1 MCRLGLLSQRRLMQ
15 VWGMLDQTL
24 ISMFRRRLQEMK
36 QDLEALSQA
45 TEDERKPVALDQ
57 QSVGRLSRM
66 DAMQQRAMQI
76 ATERRRRLSLV
87 RIDAALLRVDED
99 EFGYCVGCGEEIAV
113 RRLEHDPSIT
123 TCVTCAQKGA

>member
-1 MCRLGLLSQRRLMQ
+1 MCRMGLLSQRRLMQ

-36 QDLEALSQA
+36 QDLAALSQA

-66 DAMQQRAMQI
+66 DAMQQQAMQV
-76 ATERRRRLSLV
+76 ATERRRQVSLL

-99 EFGYCVGCGEEIAV
+99 EFGYCVGCGEDIAV
-113 RRLEHDPSIT
+113 RRLEHDPSVT